1 MACQKNLC
9 KCTILSLFTDVNSHS
24 SSSLFFRSGGV
35 ALLMGIIFLVICL
48 GGLVKVLK
56 GMLLGGSEAVIKKA
70 TNVNGYLS
78 MIIGCGITMAVQS
91 SSVTT
96 SVLTPI
102 VGVGIITVDQMYP
115 LTLGANIGT
124 TITSLLAAL
133 VAETST
139 AMQVALA
146 HLLFNVIGILI
157 WYPIPFMRAVPLK
170 MCKILGKA
178 TRWWKGFPFLYI
190 FIVFVALPLLLLGIS
205 SLFVS
210 DSKSLVTLGV
220 LLCVFVVLFACKFL
234 YWWFRKDGKAQT
246 EASFKRRQYKKDI
259 MARIVDEF
267 EPLVE
272 SVNDIKAEIGLDVEK
287 GGKVHP
293 PEVHAESLAHSIKM
307 ESAFRDFGDGDS
319 SAEDPAYASF
329 ITNLNK

>member
-1 MACQKNLC
+1 L
-9 KCTILSLFTDVNSHS
+9 
-24 SSSLFFRSGGV
+24 V
-35 ALLMGIIFLVICL
+35 AL
-48 GGLVKVLK
+48 
-56 GMLLGGSEAVIKKA
+56 
-70 TNVNGYLS
+70 
-78 MIIGCGITMAVQS
+78 
-91 SSVTT
+91 
-96 SVLTPI
+96 
-102 VGVGIITVDQMYP
+102 
-115 LTLGANIGT
+115 GA
-124 TITSLLAAL
+124 
-133 VAETST
+133 
-139 AMQVALA
+139 
-146 HLLFNVIGILI
+146 
-157 WYPIPFMRAVPLK
+157 
-170 MCKILGKA
+170 
-178 TRWWKGFPFLYI
+178 
-190 FIVFVALPLLLLGIS
+190 
-205 SLFVS
+205 
-210 DSKSLVTLGV
+210 

>member
-1 MACQKNLC
+1 ME
-9 KCTILSLFTDVNSHS
+9 
-24 SSSLFFRSGGV
+24 
-35 ALLMGIIFLVICL
+35 GI
-48 GGLVKVLK
+48 
-56 GMLLGGSEAVIKKA
+56 S
-70 TNVNGYLS
+70 
-78 MIIGCGITMAVQS
+78 
-91 SSVTT
+91 
-96 SVLTPI
+96 
-102 VGVGIITVDQMYP
+102 
-115 LTLGANIGT
+115 
-124 TITSLLAAL
+124 
-133 VAETST
+133 
-139 AMQVALA
+139 
-146 HLLFNVIGILI
+146 
-157 WYPIPFMRAVPLK
+157 
-170 MCKILGKA
+170 
-178 TRWWKGFPFLYI
+178 FLYI
-190 FIVFVALPLLLLGIS
+190 AIVFVALPLLLLGVS

-210 DSKSLVTLGV
+210 DSKSLVAMGG

-307 ESAFRDFGDGDS
+307 ESAFRDFGDS